1 MHMRA
6 RVDTHSNWH
15 GVLALTRSAPTP
27 LISCLYKERILMF
40 AFRVDNE
47 NSLDSIIHIK
57 QVDHDMIMKQV
68 GNHNLNASLEN
79 S

>member
-1 MHMRA
+1 
-6 RVDTHSNWH
+6 
-15 GVLALTRSAPTP
+15 
-27 LISCLYKERILMF
+27 MF